1 MDPVELRASLCVL
14 LAVAQVDGDVD
25 HDERHLLS
33 GIGSQLNV
41 RVRPDER
48 VDLPASLAALRSDEA
63 RELTFR
69 AAVAMANVDG
79 RCSPQEHSL
88 LMRIRAE
95 LALPDAVPL
104 EVMEEEWAHRMQETR
119 ARIDRISDKFLDEMA
134 ARETVLSQEAYE
146 RMVAD
151 LERKK
156 DALLRDAV
164 SSSE

>member
-1 MDPVELRASLCVL
+1 M
-14 LAVAQVDGDVD
+14 
-25 HDERHLLS
+25 
-33 GIGSQLNV
+33 
-41 RVRPDER
+41 RPDER

-63 RELTFR
+63 GSRRSAPPWRWPTWT
-69 AAVAMANVDG
+69 AAA
-79 RCSPQEHSL
+79 RSQEHSL